1 MTQREEVGFKVYT
14 KASTSLV
21 VGQVYPLELID
32 FIKGDGTYDTT
43 TYKYNVQNAGTYL
56 LGVSYNKQNMNQIG
70 SADIKVD
77 RVVDGVNTT
86 ISINRSQ
93 ENETGTYLTINPVI
107 MYKLEVGDEL
117 YCLSNFG
124 NPLTNL
130 NSYTSDDTLNSFWGI
145 RMDYYFHIFF

>member
-1 MTQREEVGFKVYT
+1 MTQREEVRFKVYT

-21 VGQVYPLELID
+21 GGQVYPLELID
-32 FIKGDGTYDTT
+32 FIEGDGTYDTT
-43 TYKYNVQNAGTYL
+43 NYKYIVQNAGTYL
-56 LGVSYNKQNMNQIG
+56 LGLSYNKRFLANTG
-70 SADIKVD
+70 STDIKVD

-86 ISINRSQ
+86 ISINRIQ
-93 ENETGTYLTINPVI
+93 EVETGTFLTMNCCL

-145 RMDYYFHIFF
+145 RMDY